1 MIDKETQRAA
11 FEAWFC
17 KQYWNFKETDPGLWT
32 GSSYRHLSVELA
44 WNSWQAAQAQLAE
57 RLRAAEVGAVRWKKV
72 KQFSRPMS
80 LNIDGMHFWQI
91 QLRDIRGATI
101 DEAVDAAIAKEK
113 TP

>member
-1 MIDKETQRAA
+1 
-11 FEAWFC
+11 
-17 KQYWNFKETDPGLWT
+17 
-32 GSSYRHLSVELA
+32 
-44 WNSWQAAQAQLAE
+44 
-57 RLRAAEVGAVRWKKV
+57 
-72 KQFSRPMS
+72 MS